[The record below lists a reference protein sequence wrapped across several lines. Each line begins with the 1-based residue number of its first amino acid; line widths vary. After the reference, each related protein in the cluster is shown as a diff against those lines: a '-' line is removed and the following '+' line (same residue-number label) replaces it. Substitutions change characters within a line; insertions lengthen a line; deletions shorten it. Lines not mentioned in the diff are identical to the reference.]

1 MSVLLADRG
10 TFDPIRD
17 KSYQATGLGR
27 AIADYLARKAN
38 QGRAQR
44 TLIDKERY
52 LSSLALLFPHKQLG
66 DLTSSDVDHWISQQS
81 AGSRRHRASH
91 INDFLEW
98 AVRWDHIVTNPMD
111 RLDPI
116 PMPKQKTYDIFT
128 EPDMLAM
135 TNLSQPNGAL
145 MMLMLDTGLRK
156 SECRNLQARHILDE
170 PAPGQIRVI
179 AGKGGKDRLVP
190 LTRRL
195 SQALA
200 DLRLL
205 HGLNPTDHLWADR
218 PGGGP
223 SWRRSKP
230 IGETSFHRW
239 WVESIDAADVTYRN
253 PHTTRHTFAT
263 RYLRA
268 GGRLETL
275 SMVMGHASI
284 KTTADL
290 YSHLDTRDVAIDIAL
305 LGV

>member
-1 MSVLLADRG
+1 VTILAQRV
-10 TFDPIRD
+10 TFDPTRD

-38 QGRAQR
+38 QGRAPR
-44 TLIDKERY
+44 TLLDKERF
-52 LSSLALLFPHKQLG
+52 LSTLALMYPTKTVA
-66 DLTSSDVDHWISQQS
+66 DITSSDLDHWIASQS

-91 INDFLEW
+91 INDFFEW
-98 AVRWDHIVTNPMD
+98 AVRWDHVETNPMD

-128 EPDMLAM
+128 EPDMLALI
-135 TNLSQPNGAL
+135 NLPQPNGAL
-145 MMLMLDTGLRK
+145 LLLMLDAGLRK

-170 PAPGQIRVI
+170 PAPGQLRII

-190 LTRRL
+190 LTLRL

-200 DLRLL
+200 DLRFLE
-205 HGLNPTDHLWADR
+205 GLNPNEYVWPDR
-218 PGGGP
+218 PGGGKVV
-223 SWRRSKP
+223 RRAKP
-230 IGETSFHRW
+230 IGESSFHRW
-239 WVESIDAADVTYRN
+239 WVACLEQADVNYRN
-253 PHTTRHTFAT
+253 PHITRHTFAT

-290 YSHLDTRDVAIDIAL
+290 YTHLDTRDVALDIAL